1 MKLSS
6 PLMILVLVA
15 STPANAP
22 EVEVV
27 LEATKATDEVEE
39 CKDGVKDLK
48 NGIEGLEFFLNDK
61 KKHKEHRCNNSQ
73 CTYRTWKQPK
83 LEQYKKKPKSYLP
96 KTCEKKDN

>member
-1 MKLSS
+1 
-6 PLMILVLVA
+6 MILVLVA

-27 LEATKATDEVEE
+27 LEATKASDEVEE

-61 KKHKEHRCNNSQ
+61 KSTKSIDVTTVNALTGLGSSQ
-73 CTYRTWKQPK
+73 
-83 LEQYKKKPKSYLP
+83 
-96 KTCEKKDN
+96 N